1 MIDLYEIQYKFLDE
15 LNEPGNRC
23 SNLVV
28 YDGETELGGKLKS
41 ALDNEC
47 FDEVDDIL
55 SEQFGIKDDDVC
67 FYYDWNDLA
76 PENGRNTASLVLE
89 LQQDQ
94 DIMIYDLTYVEGV
107 E

>member
-1 MIDLYEIQYKFLDE
+1 MDLYEIQYRFLDE
-15 LNEPGNRC
+15 LNESEDRH

-28 YDGETELGGKLKS
+28 YDSETELGGKLRS

-55 SEQFGIKDDDVC
+55 SEHFGIRDDDVC
-67 FYYDWNDLA
+67 FYYDWNDLV
-76 PENGRNTASLVLE
+76 PKNGRTASLILE

-94 DIMIYDLTYVEGV
+94 DIMIYDLTYIEGV
-107 E
+107 